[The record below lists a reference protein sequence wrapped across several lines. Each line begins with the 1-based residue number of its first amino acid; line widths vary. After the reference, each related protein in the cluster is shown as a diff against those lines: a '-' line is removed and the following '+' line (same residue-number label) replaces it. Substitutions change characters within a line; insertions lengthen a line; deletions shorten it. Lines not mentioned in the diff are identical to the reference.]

1 MVKIFNKLVR
11 DDLPE
16 YLENKGIETKIVTI
30 TGEEKLKA
38 LEKKILEEFD
48 EYKEKRYISEMC
60 DLIEVAYSICS
71 ELGYSQTDIDIM
83 RLQKRRQLGGFNNGV
98 FLIETIE

>member
-48 EYKEKRYISEMC
+48 EYKEK
-60 DLIEVAYSICS
+60 V
-71 ELGYSQTDIDIM
+71 
-83 RLQKRRQLGGFNNGV
+83 
-98 FLIETIE
+98 